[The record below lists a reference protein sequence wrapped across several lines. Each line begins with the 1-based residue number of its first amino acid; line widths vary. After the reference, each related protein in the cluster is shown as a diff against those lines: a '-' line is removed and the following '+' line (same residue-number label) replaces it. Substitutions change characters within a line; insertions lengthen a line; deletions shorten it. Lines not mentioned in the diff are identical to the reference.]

1 MTFIDKMPGLQT
13 HILILVS
20 VLILSACT
28 SFPREHSAPS
38 KDNYTQAEVTGFH
51 DIRYWGDEAP
61 PYIDKIILRLRSALK
76 TNPSMRQRV
85 DVLALSGGA
94 EDGAYG
100 AGFLKG
106 WTDRGS
112 RPEFTVVTGV
122 STGALI
128 APFAFLG
135 SEYDASIKR
144 FFTETSK
151 KDIFLFTPLTA
162 MFGGTSLGDTKPL
175 RRIIREEVDEEFIQ
189 AIARESLRGRIL
201 LISTTNLDAQRPVIW
216 DIGRIAESG
225 HPDAAKLIS
234 NIMLASSAVPGIF
247 PPVITNVTIDGN
259 QYQEV
264 HVDGGVTNQIFV
276 YPHAIRVREME
287 KHLGTYPKKKTFWL
301 IRNTKIDPE
310 YKPVDLSI
318 SDIAS
323 RSIST
328 LIKYQG
334 RDNLLNISN
343 LAKRDGFDINL
354 THVPQSFDV
363 ALNDL
368 FDPDY
373 MNALYQTGYD
383 VAVSERVW
391 QNSLGGL
398 LKE

>member
-1 MTFIDKMPGLQT
+1 VTFIDKMPGLQT

-51 DIRYWGDEAP
+51 DIRYWGDESP
-61 PYIDKIILRLRSALK
+61 PYIGKIILRLRSALK

>member
-1 MTFIDKMPGLQT
+1 MPGLQT
-13 HILILVS
+13 HTLILVS

-28 SFPREHSAPS
+28 GFPREHAAPS
-38 KDNYTQAEVTGFH
+38 KENYTRAQVTGFH

-61 PYIDKIILRLRSALK
+61 PYIDKVFLRLKSALK
-76 TNPSMRQRV
+76 TNPSMRERV

-100 AGFLKG
+100 AGLLKG
-106 WTDRGS
+106 WTQRGG

-135 SEYDASIKR
+135 PEYDASIKR

-151 KDIFLFTPLTA
+151 KDIFLFTPFTA
-162 MFGGTSLGDTKPL
+162 IFGGTSLGDTKPL
-175 RRIIREEVDEEFIQ
+175 RRIIREEVDEEFVQ

-225 HPDAAKLIS
+225 HPDATIFIR

-247 PPVITNVTIDGN
+247 PPVITNVTIDGK

-276 YPHAIRVREME
+276 YPHALRVREME
-287 KHLGTYPKKKTFWL
+287 RHLRTYPKKKTFWL

-310 YKPVDLSI
+310 YKPVDLTI

-334 RDNLLNISN
+334 RGNLLNISN

-354 THVPQSFDV
+354 THVPQDFDV
-363 ALNDL
+363 APNEL

-373 MNALYQTGYD
+373 MNALYQAGYD
-383 VAVSERVW
+383 VATSDKAW
-391 QNSLGGL
+391 QNSLEEL
-398 LKE
+398 LEE

>member
-1 MTFIDKMPGLQT
+1 MLFIDKMPGLQT
-13 HILILVS
+13 HTLILVS

-28 SFPREHSAPS
+28 GFPREHAAPS
-38 KDNYTQAEVTGFH
+38 KENYTRAQVTGFH

-61 PYIDKIILRLRSALK
+61 PYIDKVFLRLKSALK
-76 TNPSMRQRV
+76 TNPSMRERV

-106 WTDRGS
+106 WTQRGG

-135 SEYDASIKR
+135 PEYDASIKR

-151 KDIFLFTPLTA
+151 KDIFLFTPFTA
-162 MFGGTSLGDTKPL
+162 IFGGTSLGDTKPL
-175 RRIIREEVDEEFIQ
+175 RRIIREEVDEEFVQ

-225 HPDAAKLIS
+225 HPDATIFIR

-247 PPVITNVTIDGN
+247 PPVITNVTIDGK

-276 YPHAIRVREME
+276 YPHALRVREME
-287 KHLGTYPKKKTFWL
+287 RHLRTYPKKKTFWL

-310 YKPVDLSI
+310 YKPVDLTI

-334 RDNLLNISN
+334 RGNLLNISN

-354 THVPQSFDV
+354 THVPQDFDV
-363 ALNDL
+363 APNEL

-373 MNALYQTGYD
+373 MNALYQAGYD
-383 VAVSERVW
+383 VATSDKAW
-391 QNSLGGL
+391 QNSLEEL
-398 LKE
+398 LEE

>member
-1 MTFIDKMPGLQT
+1 MLFIDKMPGLQT
-13 HILILVS
+13 HTLILVS

-28 SFPREHSAPS
+28 GFPREHAAPS
-38 KDNYTQAEVTGFH
+38 KENYTRAQVTGFH

-61 PYIDKIILRLRSALK
+61 PYIDKVFLRLKSALK
-76 TNPSMRQRV
+76 TNPSMRERV

-100 AGFLKG
+100 AGLLKG
-106 WTDRGS
+106 WTQRGG

-135 SEYDASIKR
+135 PEYDASIKR

-151 KDIFLFTPLTA
+151 KDIFLFTPFTA
-162 MFGGTSLGDTKPL
+162 IFGGTSLGDTKPL
-175 RRIIREEVDEEFIQ
+175 RRIIREEVDEEFVQ

-225 HPDAAKLIS
+225 HPDATIFIR

-247 PPVITNVTIDGN
+247 PPVITNVTIDGK

-276 YPHAIRVREME
+276 YPHALRVREME
-287 KHLGTYPKKKTFWL
+287 RHLRTYPKKKTFWL

-310 YKPVDLSI
+310 YKPVDLTI

-334 RDNLLNISN
+334 RGNLLNISN

-354 THVPQSFDV
+354 THVPQDFDV
-363 ALNDL
+363 APNEL

-373 MNALYQTGYD
+373 MNALYQAGYD
-383 VAVSERVW
+383 VATSDKAW
-391 QNSLGGL
+391 QNSLEEL
-398 LKE
+398 LEE

>member
-1 MTFIDKMPGLQT
+1 VTFIDKMPGLQT
-13 HILILVS
+13 RILILVS
-20 VLILSACT
+20 ILILSACT

-51 DIRYWGDEAP
+51 DIRYWGDESP
-61 PYIDKIILRLRSALK
+61 PYIGKIILRLRSALK

-383 VAVSERVW
+383 VAVSERAW